1 MTHKILLC
9 DDEAHI
15 LRAAEFKF
23 QKAGYDVRC
32 AADGEEAW
40 DSISEDVPDIVV
52 TDLQMPRLDGLG
64 LAKRMKD
71 DPRTAHV
78 PIIMLTAR
86 GFDLS
91 PEELRNQYGIRML
104 LSKPFSPRELSRF
117 VEQFILG
124 GSQPLPVLPPQLQ
137 S

>member
-1 MTHKILLC
+1 MPHKILLC

-15 LRAAEFKF
+15 LRASEFKF
-23 QKAGYDVRC
+23 ERAGFDVRC

-40 DSISEDVPDIVV
+40 ESIAADLPDIVV

-64 LAKRMKD
+64 LARRIKD
-71 DPRTAHV
+71 DPRTNHI

-91 PEELRNQYGIRML
+91 PEELNNQYGIRVL
-104 LSKPFSPRELSRF
+104 LSKPFSPRELLRL
-117 VEQFILG
+117 VDQIIPGNIPAEP
-124 GSQPLPVLPPQLQ
+124 QPQA
-137 S
+137 